1 MAYWRASP
9 DKGRDDQ
16 INRRRVPALRQQARG
31 IHDPQL
37 LKTTNGI
44 RISRACAPV
53 MARAFGCA
61 LLFDIVN
68 VQKLDARS
76 CNRLRL
82 DRRMLSGSAVHLSIC
97 AIGSL

>member
-1 MAYWRASP
+1 
-9 DKGRDDQ
+9 
-16 INRRRVPALRQQARG
+16 
-31 IHDPQL
+31 
-37 LKTTNGI
+37 
-44 RISRACAPV
+44 

-97 AIGSL
+97 AGKLVEV